1 MTGEINT
8 MKTEMTFLLDGLA
21 CPNCAAKIED
31 AVRKIEGVGSA
42 TVNLMSRELNASFDT
57 DPSEF
62 EKAVRQIVQMYE
74 PNVRV
79 SISRHEEE
87 SANEDENDE
96 NEKKERKLIITRL
109 IAGSVLFVTGIILKL
124 TLDSVIPSLVL
135 FIISYLI
142 LGYDVIIKAVRNVI
156 KGKVFEEHFLMTVST
171 VCAFVIGE
179 YPEGVAVMLFYQ
191 IGEFFQDLAVVK
203 SRRSISSLLKI
214 RPDTAVVLKD
224 GIESE
229 ISAENVRIGDIVV
242 IRPGERIPVDGII
255 IDGSADIDTSPVTGE
270 SVPRCHHAGDEVV
283 SGCICANGMIYI
295 KAEKTYGESTAS
307 KIIEM
312 VESASSK
319 KAKSEQFITRFS
331 RYYTPVVVI
340 AAVLIAVIPS
350 IITGNWQEWVRR
362 GCIFLIISC
371 PCALVLSVPLAFFGG
386 IGAASRAGVLV
397 KGGNYLEQLGKA
409 DCFVFDK
416 TGTLTNGSFTVSEIR
431 NEDWIG
437 REELIKLAASAENR
451 SSHPIARAIC
461 AYHPDEIYDVC
472 EFRENAGNGIT
483 AKIIK
488 GDGEKTDIAVG
499 KNLFAEPDKDVKN
512 DTAGK
517 MTTVYV
523 SVDGRYAGSIGVSDI
538 LKDTSREAVRKL
550 KDMGI
555 KKTVMLT
562 GDNAK
567 TAEAVAKETGV
578 DECYSNLLPGEK
590 VGKLEQIIEDG
601 YVTAFAGDGIND
613 GPALARADV
622 GIAMGAMGS
631 DAALEAAD
639 IVVMDDDILK
649 MTSAVNVSRKTMRIV
664 KENIVFA
671 LAVKILFLAL
681 GALGVCDMWMA
692 VFADVGVSLIAVAN
706 SMRLLRNSIQH

>member
-1 MTGEINT
+1 M
-8 MKTEMTFLLDGLA
+8 
-21 CPNCAAKIED
+21 
-31 AVRKIEGVGSA
+31 
-42 TVNLMSRELNASFDT
+42 
-57 DPSEF
+57 
-62 EKAVRQIVQMYE
+62 
-74 PNVRV
+74 
-79 SISRHEEE
+79 
-87 SANEDENDE
+87 
-96 NEKKERKLIITRL
+96 
-109 IAGSVLFVTGIILKL
+109 
-124 TLDSVIPSLVL
+124 
-135 FIISYLI
+135 
-142 LGYDVIIKAVRNVI
+142 
-156 KGKVFEEHFLMTVST
+156 
-171 VCAFVIGE
+171 
-179 YPEGVAVMLFYQ
+179 
-191 IGEFFQDLAVVK
+191 
-203 SRRSISSLLKI
+203 
-214 RPDTAVVLKD
+214 
-224 GIESE
+224 
-229 ISAENVRIGDIVV
+229 
-242 IRPGERIPVDGII
+242 
-255 IDGSADIDTSPVTGE
+255 
-270 SVPRCHHAGDEVV
+270 
-283 SGCICANGMIYI
+283 
-295 KAEKTYGESTAS
+295 
-307 KIIEM
+307 
-312 VESASSK
+312 
-319 KAKSEQFITRFS
+319 
-331 RYYTPVVVI
+331 
-340 AAVLIAVIPS
+340 
-350 IITGNWQEWVRR
+350 
-362 GCIFLIISC
+362 
-371 PCALVLSVPLAFFGG
+371 
-386 IGAASRAGVLV
+386 
-397 KGGNYLEQLGKA
+397 
-409 DCFVFDK
+409 
-416 TGTLTNGSFTVSEIR
+416 
-431 NEDWIG
+431 
-437 REELIKLAASAENR
+437 
-451 SSHPIARAIC
+451 
-461 AYHPDEIYDVC
+461 
-472 EFRENAGNGIT
+472 
-483 AKIIK
+483 
-488 GDGEKTDIAVG
+488 
-499 KNLFAEPDKDVKN
+499 KN